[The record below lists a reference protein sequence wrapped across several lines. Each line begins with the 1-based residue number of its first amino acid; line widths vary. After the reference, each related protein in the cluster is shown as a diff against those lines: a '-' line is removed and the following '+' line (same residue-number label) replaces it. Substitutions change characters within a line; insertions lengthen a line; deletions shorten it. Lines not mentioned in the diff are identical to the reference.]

1 MTGIMQALLGGET
14 RAAPGTTTYTSG
26 SGNFTV
32 PIGVRSITYTIVG
45 GGGGGSWG
53 YQAAGLNFSFTYP
66 YIGGGGGSGGFKVN
80 QTLVVVPGQVIAYA
94 VGAGGA
100 NIGGGAYGNLAGT
113 DGVGTTFGADSV
125 TGGGRGV
132 AHLIAGGG
140 GNPYVVAYSGAAG
153 SPNGTQGEWGTV
165 DPESGYPALYAG
177 GTGYGGYGNGGSGGP
192 GNVLAGAGTVGGGGA
207 VIISW

>member
-32 PIGVRSITYTIVG
+32 PFGVRSITYTIVG

-53 YQAAGLNFSFTYP
+53 FQAAGINFGFVYP

-80 QTLVVVPGQVIAYA
+80 QTLVVVPGQVIAYS

-100 NIGGGAYGNLAGT
+100 TSGGGGYGNLAGT
-113 DGVGTTFGADSV
+113 DGTGTTFGADSV
-125 TGGGRGV
+125 TGGGRGT
-132 AHLIAGGG
+132 AHNESGGG
-140 GNPYVVAYSGAAG
+140 GNPNNVSYSGSAG
-153 SPNGTQGEWGTV
+153 SPNGAAGEWSTTGG
-165 DPESGYPALYAG
+165 ESGVPALYQG
-177 GTGYGGYGNGGSGGP
+177 GTGYGGYGNGGNGGP
-192 GNVLAGAGTVGGGGA
+192 GNVFAGSGTAGGGGA